1 MKKSIKIMAIICSVI
16 AVLVL
21 FSAGR
26 DLLIA
31 NGILPLPESKNEL
44 SVTNKYFLGSLDGYI
59 IVLRFDDEEILH
71 MAKCDPLTKKVT
83 DTALGSYS
91 QDNRKVY
98 ITTNSESVYILS
110 EDGTELVCGTEKYKV
125 VDTDDLWDGTAA
137 ALE

>member
-1 MKKSIKIMAIICSVI
+1 MKKSIKIMAIICGVI

-83 DTALGSYS
+83 DNHLYHQISLLYLHYHPYLRIF
-91 QDNRKVY
+91 QPLDCY
-98 ITTNSESVYILS
+98 YLFH
-110 EDGTELVCGTEKYKV
+110 
-125 VDTDDLWDGTAA
+125 
-137 ALE
+137 